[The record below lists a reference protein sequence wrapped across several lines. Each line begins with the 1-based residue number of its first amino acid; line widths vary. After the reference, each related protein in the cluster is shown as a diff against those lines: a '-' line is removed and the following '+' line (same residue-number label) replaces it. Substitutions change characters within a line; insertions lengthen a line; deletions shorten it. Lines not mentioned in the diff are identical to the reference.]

1 MKALHIR
8 EEESTCVCTREK
20 DRQNTMMKGSWSFS
34 CKLLRGNFYC
44 IEDSKTAM
52 NYVPIQK
59 CIKNNRS
66 LMTMAEQD
74 YNQ

>member
-1 MKALHIR
+1 MRVHQRKRQTEHNDERIMEFFMQVTKRQLLLH
-8 EEESTCVCTREK
+8 
-20 DRQNTMMKGSWSFS
+20 
-34 CKLLRGNFYC
+34 RG
-44 IEDSKTAM
+44 SKTAM